1 MQMSSIDVIASTLGE
16 AQPEFGAMS
25 SPDGALTLL
34 LCDIEDVDAIRED
47 LGPERASEL
56 LRDHRTIIEQIAR
69 HHHGQVVKSHGDG
82 FMISFDSAHAAVRCA
97 IDMQRTLA
105 GRTAEEGGR
114 PLRIRIGLHTGFV
127 IASNSDFYGRNV
139 VLAARIAGRARG
151 GEIIVS
157 SALQEYAS
165 TDPTFRFEARG
176 EHHFKGVLGEHRVFA
191 VDWAETAPHGG

>member
-1 MQMSSIDVIASTLGE
+1 
-16 AQPEFGAMS
+16 
-25 SPDGALTLL
+25 
-34 LCDIEDVDAIRED
+34 
-47 LGPERASEL
+47 
-56 LRDHRTIIEQIAR
+56 
-69 HHHGQVVKSHGDG
+69 
-82 FMISFDSAHAAVRCA
+82 MISFDSAHAAVRCA

-191 VDWAETAPHGG
+191 VDWAETAPQGG